1 MTHLSKYIV
10 REIWRPL
17 VAAALI
23 LSAVVWLTQSL
34 QMLDLIINRGQS
46 LGTFMMM
53 TLFVFPS
60 LLTIILPFALFCA
73 VLYTLNRLTTD
84 SEIAVMWSA
93 GASNWE
99 IARPVTL
106 VAVGVA
112 LITLAINL
120 YFMPAGYRSMKDKAY
135 QIRTD
140 IASTLIKDGTF
151 SHPKKGVTIFT
162 GDSNSNGEFKSL
174 FFYDARETNS
184 PVAYTA
190 KLGRLVQ
197 SAQGPRLILVDGRI
211 LPSDADGSDDKLT
224 FQKYVLDLSDMS
236 EADGA
241 VLRETTERYLHE
253 LLWPDLSRSWD
264 QQNRLQLWAEGHN
277 RITSP
282 LYNLTFALI
291 ALVAFL
297 TGPSNRRGRP
307 LRISAA
313 ISAGLL
319 VRLSGL
325 YLQSLAS
332 QNAIFIYFQYAVPI
346 VVIIVCAY
354 LLVGKGLTST
364 PLSRRVQPPP
374 DLTTR
379 GAATHA

>member
-1 MTHLSKYIV
+1 MTSLNKYIMG
-10 REIWRPL
+10 EIWRPL
-17 VAAALI
+17 PAATLM

-46 LGTFMMM
+46 LGTFVMM
-53 TLFVFPS
+53 TFFVFPS

-73 VLYTLNRLTTD
+73 VLYSLNRLTTD
-84 SEIAVMWSA
+84 SEVAVMWSA
-93 GASNWE
+93 GASNWD
-99 IARPVTL
+99 IARPVLVVTACVAIATL
-106 VAVGVA
+106 V
-112 LITLAINL
+112 INL

-140 IASTLIKDGTF
+140 LASTLIKDGNF
-151 SHPKKGVTIFT
+151 SHPQSGVTIYT
-162 GDSNSNGEFKSL
+162 GDSNANGEFRSL
-174 FFYDARETNS
+174 FYYDARQENE

-190 KLGRLVQ
+190 KLGRFVQ
-197 SAQGPRLILVDGRI
+197 TAQGPRLILVDGRI
-211 LPSDADGSDDKLT
+211 LPNDAEGSDDKLT

-236 EADGA
+236 NADEAI
-241 VLRETTERYLHE
+241 LRETTERYLHE
-253 LLWPDLSRSWD
+253 LLWPDLTRAWD
-264 QQNRLQLWAEGHN
+264 RQNRQQLLAEGHN

-297 TGPSNRRGRP
+297 TGPANRRGRA

-313 ISAGLL
+313 VVAGLL

-332 QNAIFIYFQYAVPI
+332 QDMIFVYFQYAVPVI
-346 VVIIVCAY
+346 VIAVCFY
-354 LLVGKGLTST
+354 LLTGRALPRTASA
-364 PLSRRVQPPP
+364 QP
-374 DLTTR
+374 
-379 GAATHA
+379 A